1 MFHVGMGD
9 DPQKL
14 ISYTA
19 SKNIVVQAYSPL
31 GNGKLIGDAGL
42 ATIGTQRCGTTAL
55 CVGLC
60 PLPAPAHAPPTH
72 SRPDLMATFCGAH
85 THTHTTGKAY
95 NKSAAQVAMK
105 WLVDKG
111 VAVVTKAD
119 NSEYIA
125 EDINMWGWNMTAADT
140 KTLSVRKL

>member
-1 MFHVGMGD
+1 MVH
-9 DPQKL
+9 
-14 ISYTA
+14 T
-19 SKNIVVQAYSPL
+19 
-31 GNGKLIGDAGL
+31 
-42 ATIGTQRCGTTAL
+42 
-55 CVGLC
+55 
-60 PLPAPAHAPPTH
+60 
-72 SRPDLMATFCGAH
+72 H